1 MTGDPAGSGQPLASL
16 AGVVKRY
23 TDDAP
28 VLRGLDLTLEAS
40 EAVALVGRSGSGKT
54 TLLNLIAGLVTPDAG
69 EVRVAG
75 FDPAR
80 ASERDRARFR
90 RGNLGVVFQAFN
102 LLPTLTV
109 AENLE
114 FPLAL
119 AGLPAGGRARK
130 LLATLGLESMADRL
144 PTTLSGGEQQ
154 RVAVARALI
163 HQPKLVLADEPTGNL
178 DLSSAH
184 QVIELLV
191 DASRSAGAGL
201 LLITHSSEISA
212 RMDRT
217 LTLEDGVL
225 VGQPAEGR
233 PA

>member
-1 MTGDPAGSGQPLASL
+1 MTGDPAGSGQPLVSL

-80 ASERDRARFR
+80 ASERERARFR